1 MNKVIASVLV
11 LGALFIGG
19 YAVHVDRQ
27 LNALQEKLETVGS
40 PETNRI
46 QSYTRSTGVVVS
58 TSSTEVAATNT
69 ARTLLRISNIASKP
83 IYCKMRSGD
92 LNQAAVM
99 YEGMLV
105 AASSTVEITGEN
117 LYTGPV
123 NCIAESSAST
133 TVLEK

>member
-19 YAVHVDRQ
+19 YAVHVERQ
-27 LNALQEKLETVGS
+27 LNEIRDSVEVVGS

-46 QSYTRSTGVVVS
+46 ESYTRSTGVVVT

-69 ARTLLRISNIASKP
+69 ARTLLEITNISSKP
-83 IYCKMRSGD
+83 IYCKMRSGA

-99 YEGMLV
+99 YEGLTV
-105 AASSTVEITGEN
+105 FASSTEVITGEN

-123 NCIAESSAST
+123 NCIGEASAST
-133 TVLEK
+133 TVIEK